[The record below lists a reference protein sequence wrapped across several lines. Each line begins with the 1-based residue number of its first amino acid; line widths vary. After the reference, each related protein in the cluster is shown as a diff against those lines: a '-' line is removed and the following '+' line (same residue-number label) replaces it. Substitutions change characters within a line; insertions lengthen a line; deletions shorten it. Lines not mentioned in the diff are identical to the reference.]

1 MFSSFAALVL
11 EEKLPS
17 VDGGD
22 DVDDDGGGGGG
33 RMVVSIED
41 FGLCVDVGLS
51 PNPLPAA

>member
-11 EEKLPS
+11 EEKVPS

-22 DVDDDGGGGGG
+22 DVDDDGGGGG

>member
-22 DVDDDGGGGGG
+22 DVDDDGGDG

>member
-11 EEKLPS
+11 EEKVPS

-33 RMVVSIED
+33 RKVVSIED